1 MASFEEN
8 LSKSMFSQ
16 HSERSFIDKMLAR
29 RDIDDV
35 REIIKKKDLT
45 REDLLEILYML
56 SSSEAK
62 LLNYSEWDRYI
73 ILKYFV
79 WLRDFIKVA
88 EIIYQYEDDLKV
100 KQKSGVKITDQT
112 VKILNKNKQFIGHNA
127 KFLIDLYF
135 NIARTT
141 LSLGATGIME
151 LLKQRYEVAYPTMQ
165 DIQTPQHERKPLLI
179 GRTKGG

>member
-8 LSKSMFSQ
+8 LGKSMFSQ
-16 HSERSFIDKMLAR
+16 NTERSFIDKMLAR

-35 REIIKKKDLT
+35 RELIKKKVLT

-88 EIIYQYEDDLKV
+88 EILYEYDENLK
-100 KQKSGVKITDQT
+100 KQKENGVIITEET
-112 VKILNKNKQFIGHNA
+112 LRILKNNQQFISHNA

-151 LLKQRYEVAYPTMQ
+151 LLKQRYEVAYPTMN
-165 DIQTPQHERKPLLI
+165 DVQTPQQANKPLIL
-179 GRTKGG
+179 GRGGR